1 MFGSRLIALFVDMD
15 AYFAQVEQ
23 RARPELR
30 GVPIGIVPVIADT
43 TCCIAASYEA
53 KRCGVKGG
61 MAVRDARKLCPKIR
75 LVVSRPELYIRVH
88 HMVCEAVDTCIP
100 IGRVMSI
107 DEMVCRLASNE
118 REPEVATAIAR
129 RIKAAVLKKTGLTCS
144 VGVAPNETLA
154 KVASAMDKPDGLVVL
169 RADELPDRLFE
180 LNLDDLPGVGRKM
193 LERLHAK
200 QVFTMEQLCA
210 LSEAKLVEIWKSIE
224 GQRWWRRLRGY
235 EVPAVVT
242 RRRSIGHQRILAPKL
257 RTSALARSVLIHLIC
272 KAAARMRREGYFAQR
287 MMVGVRCMD
296 HSRWG
301 HTTLLEP
308 TQDTLT
314 LVRAFTVAWPGE
326 LPAPPIFVDVTLQ
339 ELLPGARAAAPLF
352 TGERRDLEL
361 WKTIDRINT
370 KHGKQAVHLAS
381 MHDSLDAVP
390 IRIPFG
396 SVPDLDLPA

>member
-1 MFGSRLIALFVDMD
+1 MD

-23 RARPELR
+23 RMRPELR
-30 GVPIGIVPVIADT
+30 GVPIGIVPMMADT

-53 KRCGVKGG
+53 KRQGVKGG
-61 MAVRDARKLCPKIR
+61 MSVRKARQLCPEIR

-88 HMVCEAVDTCIP
+88 HMVIEAVDTCIP

-118 REPEVATAIAR
+118 REPDVARQIAQR
-129 RIKAAVLKKTGLTCS
+129 VRQAVLKKTGLTCS

-180 LNLDDLPGVGRKM
+180 LDLDDLPGVGRKM
-193 LERLHAK
+193 LARLHAK
-200 QVFTMEQLCA
+200 QVFTMEQLCS
-210 LSEAKLVEIWKSIE
+210 LSEAKLVEIWQSIE

-235 EVPAVVT
+235 EVPAVKT

-257 RTSALARSVLIHLIC
+257 RTTERARSVLIHLIC
-272 KAAARMRREGYFAQR
+272 KAAARMRREGYFTQR
-287 MMVGVRCMD
+287 MMVGVRCVD

-301 HTTLLEP
+301 HTTLLAP
-308 TQDTLT
+308 TQDTMT
-314 LVRAFTVAWPGE
+314 LVRSFIAVWPST
-326 LPAPPIFVDVTLQ
+326 LPARPIFVDVTLQ
-339 ELLPGARAAAPLF
+339 ELLPSVRAAAPLF
-352 TGERRDLEL
+352 TGERQALEL

-381 MHDSLDAVP
+381 MQDSLNAVP
-390 IRIPFG
+390 MRIPF
-396 SVPDLDLPA
+396 STVPDLDLPA